1 MRRVIIEWANTLSAK
16 KRALTTVLT
25 LLLTLPVFANDG
37 TYLTR
42 GGNIYPTKESTISI
56 DREILSFSVQNSIC
70 RVDILFEFNNPDN
83 VERKLLVGFQAPFGQ
98 GDVPE
103 SETYTNRIENFRIVS
118 NGQMLPYSIKAAACE
133 DCPLID
139 PKDFNSPEAYYS
151 GVLVY
156 LFEITFK
163 PGINKVN
170 HSYSFPASSNVEV
183 DQMYDY
189 ILTTGAKWAG
199 GSIKHLA
206 VNFDLGPN
214 RYFYVNDIFGKNA
227 EWSIIGTGK
236 VTNETFDNYD
246 EGKARM
252 IRAISG
258 SLQID
263 VRNFVPKKNIQF
275 GIISA
280 NSFSLYQAGAEPDPF
295 FHILK
300 YFNLDPPHSKEDLR
314 TLRNTIYAQHGYVF
328 KDKDLREYF
337 SSFPWYF
344 PDPNLTMEQIK
355 LTEAERIFIDEI
367 LKQEKEH

>member
-1 MRRVIIEWANTLSAK
+1 
-16 KRALTTVLT
+16 
-25 LLLTLPVFANDG
+25 LLWMIPVFANDG

-42 GGNIYPTKESTISI
+42 GGVIYPTKESNISI
-56 DREILSFSVQNSIC
+56 EREILSFSVHDNIC

-83 VERKLLVGFQAPFGQ
+83 VERKLLVGFQAPIAPEDVSQ
-98 GDVPE
+98 GV
-103 SETYTNRIENFRIVS
+103 TYTNRITDFRIVS
-118 NGQMLPYSIKAAACE
+118 DGQILPYSLKAAACE
-133 DCPLID
+133 DCQLTD
-139 PKDFNSPEAYYS
+139 YKDFSFLESDYS

-156 LFEITFK
+156 LFEVTFK

-170 HSYSFPASSNVEV
+170 HSYSFPASSNIEV

-199 GSIKHLA
+199 GSIKHLT
-206 VNFDLGPN
+206 VNFDLGSN

-252 IRAISG
+252 TRIISG

-263 VRNFVPKKNIQF
+263 VRNFVPKKNIHF
-275 GIISA
+275 GIISV
-280 NSFSLYQAGAEPDPF
+280 NSFSTYRFEAEPEPLS
-295 FHILK
+295 HILK
-300 YFNLDPPHSKEDLR
+300 YLTLDPPYLGITLSKEDLR
-314 TLRNTIYAQHGYVF
+314 TLRNTIYAQHGYAF

-337 SSFPWYF
+337 SSFQWYF
-344 PDPNLTMEQIK
+344 PDPNLTMEQIE
-355 LTEAERIFIDEI
+355 LSERERTFIEEI
-367 LKQEKEH
+367 LKREKE